1 MIDKDQ
7 IIKAQQEKIERVEK
21 LQKQLHEMAMFGMLT
36 IKVLGLNDKHGLNNN
51 LITVRNLQVENKR
64 LKAIIK
70 QQNDLLKELS
80 EENMDLGRSRRQ
92 YADTVAMQQRLLD
105 VYQDMAE

>member
-1 MIDKDQ
+1 MLDKL
-7 IIKAQQEKIERVEK
+7 KEF
-21 LQKQLHEMAMFGMLT
+21 FGLDDLWGDGQS
-36 IKVLGLNDKHGLNNN
+36 KSNNN
-51 LITVRNLQVENKR
+51 LITIRNLQAENKR

-70 QQNDLLKELS
+70 QQNGLLQELS
-80 EENMDLGRSRRQ
+80 DENMEIGRSRRQ

>member
-1 MIDKDQ
+1 ML
-7 IIKAQQEKIERVEK
+7 AK
-21 LQKQLHEMAMFGMLT
+21 LKEFFGLDDLWGDGQS
-36 IKVLGLNDKHGLNNN
+36 KSNSN
-51 LITVRNLQVENKR
+51 LIDVRTLQAENKQ

-80 EENMDLGRSRRQ
+80 DENMELGRSCRQ

-105 VYQDMAE
+105 VYQGMDN

>member
-1 MIDKDQ
+1 ML
-7 IIKAQQEKIERVEK
+7 AK
-21 LQKQLHEMAMFGMLT
+21 LKEFFGLDDL
-36 IKVLGLNDKHGLNNN
+36 LGDGQSKSNSN
-51 LITVRNLQVENKR
+51 LIDVRTLQIENKR

-80 EENMDLGRSRRQ
+80 VENMELGRSRRQ

-105 VYQDMAE
+105 VYQDMAG

>member
-1 MIDKDQ
+1 ML
-7 IIKAQQEKIERVEK
+7 AK
-21 LQKQLHEMAMFGMLT
+21 LKEFFGLDDLWGDRQS
-36 IKVLGLNDKHGLNNN
+36 KSNSN
-51 LITVRNLQVENKR
+51 LIDVRTLQAENKQ

-92 YADTVAMQQRLLD
+92 YADTVAMQQHLID
-105 VYQDMAE
+105 VYQDMAGQEVAHGQRTIWHL